1 MITLAFD
8 TCLDKMYAVLK
19 KDGEILAS
27 RIVENHDNKYHSAYL
42 ISTLQEIISENGLKP
57 QDIDLIATNIGPG
70 SFTGIRACVTVARV
84 MAQQLN
90 CKAVG
95 ISSLEILANACPPL
109 EGGPKSVISRR
120 GTLVALDA
128 RKNSAY
134 LYKDGEIKG
143 AIPLDEIKT
152 DGYTVITDDK
162 LQPILGGTSYQQ
174 MNLPLGEILAN
185 LAEKKLFPRPSG
197 EREQLCE
204 QSDATNA
211 GGDWRKLKP
220 LYIQPPPMG

>member
-19 KDGEILAS
+19 KDGEVLTS
-27 RIVENHDNKYHSAYL
+27 RIIENHDNKYHSAFL
-42 ISTLQEIISENGLKP
+42 ISTLQEIMSKNGIKP

-90 CKAVG
+90 CKVVG
-95 ISSLEILANACPPL
+95 ISSLEILAHAIDEHHFVRNVSRSD
-109 EGGPKSVISRR
+109 GGFIV
-120 GTLVALDA
+120 TLDA

-143 AIPLDEIKT
+143 AVSLDEVKEFAKT
-152 DGYTVITDDK
+152 YNVLTDDK
-162 LQPILGGTSYQQ
+162 LQPILGGVSYQQ
-174 MNLPLGEILAN
+174 MNLPLGETLTD
-185 LAEKKLFPRPSG
+185 LAE
-197 EREQLCE
+197 
-204 QSDATNA
+204 QSNFD
-211 GGDWRKLKP
+211 GDWRKLKP
-220 LYIQPPPMG
+220 LYIQPPPMGG